1 MSGRRRKRLMHF
13 PAGSRTPGTRSDG
26 VLLITGTPFLFF
38 QSGIGVIQELP
49 ATALIAETQL
59 EFLK

>member
-1 MSGRRRKRLMHF
+1 MHF
-13 PAGSRTPGTRSDG
+13 PEGLGPPGTRSDG
-26 VLLITGTPFLFF
+26 VLLLTGTPFLFF

-59 EFLK
+59 KFLE